1 MPKRIVQEKGGLM
14 RCAALGLVAA
24 AGLFAATAHADDAFV
39 QYAKKFVAQVTN
51 PVIPWTGPT
60 TGPKAVPGKTVVY
73 VANDMRNGG
82 ARGVGLGA
90 EEAAKV
96 IGWNFRLLDGA
107 GTVSGQNA
115 ALSQA
120 IALKPDGIILGSVDA
135 IQSAPLVEQ
144 AEKAGIKVVGWHAG
158 GTAGTLQNPYVF
170 WNVTTNP
177 PDVGKAAALYAVAE
191 SDGHAGVVIF
201 TDSEYK
207 VAIAKS
213 DAMVE
218 WLKKCAGCTL
228 LALKDTPL
236 AYVSSRMGQLTTAL
250 LEQYGKK
257 WTYSIGINDLYFDF
271 MAPALQSAGISG
283 TSPPYSIS
291 AGDGSVS
298 AFERIRSQQYQVA
311 TVAEPLRMQGWQ
323 TIDELNRAF
332 AGAPPSGF
340 VDPVHLFVHGNLDSD
355 GGPQN
360 LYDPTNGYQDAY
372 RKIWGK

>member
-1 MPKRIVQEKGGLM
+1 MQKNGRLVWG
-14 RCAALGLVAA
+14 AALAGVMV
-24 AGLFAATAHADDAFV
+24 AGLFASPARADDSFV
-39 QYAKKFVAQVTN
+39 QFAKKYVAEVTN

-73 VANDMRNGG
+73 VANDERNGG
-82 ARGVGLGA
+82 ARGVQAGA
-90 EEAAKV
+90 AEAAKV
-96 IGWNFRLLDGA
+96 IGWNFRALDGH
-107 GTVSGQNA
+107 GTVSGQNS

-144 AEKAGIKVVGWHAG
+144 AEKMGIKVVGWHAG

-177 PDVGKAAALYAVAE
+177 PDVGKASALYAVAE
-191 SDGHAGVVIF
+191 SDGHAGVIIF

-213 DAMVE
+213 DAMVK
-218 WLKKCAGCTL
+218 WLKKCSGCTL
-228 LALKDTPL
+228 LANKDTPI

-250 LEQYGKK
+250 LQQYGKK

-283 TSPPYSIS
+283 TSPPFSIS

-298 AFERIRSQQYQVA
+298 AFQRIRTQQYQVA

-340 VDPVHLFVHGNLDSD
+340 VDPVHLFVHADLDTD

-360 LYDPTNGYQDAY
+360 LYDPTNGYADVY
-372 RKIWGK
+372 KKIWGK

>member
-1 MPKRIVQEKGGLM
+1 MRNIRILFGLAVAGLM
-14 RCAALGLVAA
+14 TVGMSVAPA
-24 AGLFAATAHADDAFV
+24 RADSNFV
-39 QYAKKFVAQVTN
+39 QYAKKYIAKVTS
-51 PVIPWTGPT
+51 PKIPWTGPT
-60 TGPKAVPGKTVVY
+60 TGPRAVPNMMVAY

-82 ARGVGLGA
+82 ARGVAMGA
-90 EEAAKV
+90 KEAAKIV
-96 IGWNFRLLDGA
+96 GWKFRIIDGH

-120 IALKPDGIILGSVDA
+120 IALKPNGIILGGVDA
-135 IQSAPLVEQ
+135 IQSAPLVEK
-144 AEKAGIKVVGWHAG
+144 AEKLGIKVVGWHAG
-158 GTAGTLQNPYVF
+158 GTAGVLHHPYVI

-177 PDVGKAAALYAVAE
+177 PAVGKAAALYAVAQ

-213 DAMVE
+213 DAMAK
-218 WLKKCAGCTL
+218 WLKKCTGCTL

-250 LEQYGKK
+250 LEKYGKR

-271 MAPALQSAGISG
+271 MAPTLQSAGIAG
-283 TSPPYSIS
+283 NGAPHNIS
-291 AGDGSVS
+291 AGDWSVS

-311 TVAEPLRMQGWQ
+311 TVAEPLNLQGFQ

-332 AGAPPSGF
+332 AGKPPSGF
-340 VDPVHLFVHGNLDSD
+340 VDPVHLFVHADLNSD
-355 GGPQN
+355 GGPKN
-360 LYDPTNGYQDAY
+360 VYDPNNNY
-372 RKIWGK
+372 RAIYTKIWTGK

>member
-1 MPKRIVQEKGGLM
+1 MQENGRLVW
-14 RCAALGLVAA
+14 RAALAGVLATSMYAGAA
-24 AGLFAATAHADDAFV
+24 RADDAFV
-39 QYAKKFVAQVTN
+39 QYAKKFIAEVTN

-60 TGPKAVPGKTVVY
+60 TGPKAVPDKSVVY
-73 VANDMRNGG
+73 VANDERNGG
-82 ARGVGLGA
+82 ARGVQAGA
-90 EEAAKV
+90 EEAAKI
-96 IGWNFRLLDGA
+96 IGWKFRALDGH
-107 GTVSGQNA
+107 GTVSGQNS

-144 AEKAGIKVVGWHAG
+144 AEKMGIKVVGWHAG
-158 GTAGTLQNPYVF
+158 GSAGVLHNPYVI
-170 WNVTTNP
+170 WNVTTDP
-177 PDVGKAAALYAVAE
+177 PEVGKASALYAVAE

-207 VAIAKS
+207 VALAKS
-213 DAMVE
+213 DAMAE
-218 WLKKCAGCTL
+218 WLKKCSGCTL

-250 LEQYGKK
+250 LQQYGKK

-271 MAPALQSAGISG
+271 MAPALQSAGVSG
-283 TSPPYSIS
+283 SSPPFSIS
-291 AGDGSVS
+291 AGDGSAS
-298 AFERIRSQQYQVA
+298 AFQRIRSQDYQVA

-340 VDPVHLFVHGNLDSD
+340 VDPVHLFVHANLDSD

-360 LYDPTNGYQDAY
+360 IYDPTNGYQNEY

>member
-1 MPKRIVQEKGGLM
+1 MMQERHNLI
-14 RCAALGLVAA
+14 RRAAFCLAA
-24 AGLFAATAHADDAFV
+24 AVGLFVTVTAQAEDAFV
-39 QYAKKFVAQVTN
+39 QYAKKYIAQVTN

-82 ARGVGLGA
+82 ARGVGMGA
-90 EEAAKV
+90 EEAAKE
-96 IGWNFRLLDGA
+96 IGWKFRILDGA

-144 AEKAGIKVVGWHAG
+144 AEKDGIKVVGWHAG
-158 GTAGTLQNPYVF
+158 GTAGTLHHPYVF

-218 WLKKCAGCTL
+218 WLKKCSSCAI
-228 LALKDTPL
+228 LAVKDTPL

-271 MAPALQSAGISG
+271 MAPALQAAGISDS
-283 TSPPYSIS
+283 SPPYSIS

-332 AGAPPSGF
+332 AGDPPSGF
-340 VDPVHLFVHGNLDSD
+340 VDPVHLFVHADLDSD
-355 GGPQN
+355 GGPKN
-360 LYDPTNGYQDAY
+360 LYDPTNGYENEY
-372 RKIWGK
+372 KKIWGK

>member
-1 MPKRIVQEKGGLM
+1 M
-14 RCAALGLVAA
+14 RLRAARVWRMIAVAA
-24 AGLFAATAHADDAFV
+24 VTMVGTAHARADDNFV
-39 QYAKKFVAQVTN
+39 AYAKKFVAEVTN

-60 TGPKAVPGKTVVY
+60 TGPKAVPNKTVVY

-82 ARGVGLGA
+82 ARGVASGA
-90 EEAAKV
+90 QEAAKI
-96 IGWNFRLLDGA
+96 IGWKFRILDGR
-107 GTVSGQNA
+107 GTVSGQNS

-120 IALKPDGIILGSVDA
+120 ISLKPDGIILGSVDA

-144 AEKAGIKVVGWHAG
+144 AEKMGIKVVGWHAG
-158 GTAGTLQNPYVF
+158 GTAGVLHNPFVI
-170 WNVTTNP
+170 WNVTTDP
-177 PDVGKAAALYAVAE
+177 PAVGKASALYAVAQ

-213 DAMVE
+213 DAMVA
-218 WLKKCAGCTL
+218 WIRKCAGCHL
-228 LALKDTPL
+228 LVVKDTPL
-236 AYVSSRMGQLTTAL
+236 AYVSSRMGQLTSAL

-271 MAPALQSAGISG
+271 MAPALQASGIAAD
-283 TSPPYSIS
+283 SPPYSIS

-298 AFERIRSQQYQVA
+298 AFQRIRMQQYQVA
-311 TVAEPLRMQGWQ
+311 TVAEPLHLQGWQ

-332 AGAPPSGF
+332 AGDPPSGF
-340 VDPVHLFVHGNLDSD
+340 VDPVHLFVHANLGSD

-360 LYDPTNGYQDAY
+360 IYDPSNGYQKIY
-372 RKIWGK
+372 EKIWGK

>member
-1 MPKRIVQEKGGLM
+1 MQEKIIGSKALM
-14 RCAALGLVAA
+14 WRSVLGLAAA
-24 AGLFAATAHADDAFV
+24 AGLFTASAHADDSFL
-39 QYAKKFVAQVTN
+39 QYAKKYVAQVTS

-82 ARGVGLGA
+82 ARGVGMGA
-90 EEAAKV
+90 EEAAKI

-120 IALKPDGIILGSVDA
+120 ISLKPDGIILGSVDA
-135 IQSAPLVEQ
+135 IQSAPLIEQ
-144 AEKAGIKVVGWHAG
+144 AEKLGIKVVGWHAG

-170 WNVTTNP
+170 WNVTTSP

-218 WLKKCAGCTL
+218 WLKKCTTCTL

-271 MAPALQSAGISG
+271 MAPALQSAGVSG
-283 TSPPYSIS
+283 TSPPFSIS

-340 VDPVHLFVHGNLDSD
+340 VDPVHLFVHDNLNSD

-360 LYDPTNGYQDAY
+360 LYDPTNGYETIY

>member
-1 MPKRIVQEKGGLM
+1 MPEKNGREKRSLV
-14 RCAALGLVAA
+14 RRAALAGIAA
-24 AGLFAATAHADDAFV
+24 AGLFAVTAHADDAFV
-39 QYAKKFVAQVTN
+39 QYAKKFITQVTN
-51 PVIPWTGPT
+51 PAIPWTGPT

-82 ARGVGLGA
+82 ARGVAMGA
-90 EEAAKV
+90 EAAAKV
-96 IGWNFRLLDGA
+96 IGWKFRILDGR
-107 GTVSGQNA
+107 GTVSGQNS

-120 IALKPDGIILGSVDA
+120 IALRPDGIILGSVDA

-144 AEKAGIKVVGWHAG
+144 AEKDGIKVDGWHAG
-158 GTAGTLQNPYVF
+158 GTAGTLHNPYVF

-177 PDVGKAAALYAVAE
+177 PDVGKASALYAVAE

-213 DAMVE
+213 DAMVT
-218 WLKKCAGCTL
+218 WLKKCSGCTI
-228 LALKDTPL
+228 LAVKDTPL
-236 AYVSSRMGQLTTAL
+236 AYVSSRMGPLTSAL

-271 MAPALQSAGISG
+271 MAPALQSSGISG

-332 AGAPPSGF
+332 AGDPPSGF
-340 VDPVHLFVHGNLDSD
+340 VDPVHLFVHADLNSD
-355 GGPQN
+355 GGPHN
-360 LYDPTNGYQDAY
+360 TYNPNNGYEKQY
-372 RKIWGK
+372 EKIWGK

>member
-1 MPKRIVQEKGGLM
+1 MPQGRTGSIW
-14 RCAALGLVAA
+14 RAAFAVALL
-24 AGLFAATAHADDAFV
+24 AGCYTAPAQANDSFV
-39 QYAKKFVAQVTN
+39 QYAKKFVTQATS

-60 TGPKAVPGKTVVY
+60 TGPKAVPNKTVVY
-73 VANDMRNGG
+73 VSVDMRNGG
-82 ARGVGLGA
+82 ARGVGMGA
-90 EEAAKV
+90 EQAAKV
-96 IGWNFRLLDGA
+96 IGWKFRLIDGH

-120 IALKPDGIILGSVDA
+120 IALRPSGIILGGVDA

-158 GTAGTLQNPYVF
+158 GTAGVLQHPYVS

-177 PDVGKAAALYAVAE
+177 LDVGKAAALYAVAQ
-191 SDGHAGVVIF
+191 SDGKAGVVIF

-213 DAMVE
+213 DAMAK
-218 WLKKCAGCTL
+218 WIKKCSGCTL

-236 AYVSSRMGQLTTAL
+236 AYVSSRMGQLTTTL
-250 LEQYGKK
+250 LEKYGKK

-271 MAPALQSAGISG
+271 MAPALQSAGVAG
-283 TSPPYSIS
+283 NGPPHNIS

-298 AFERIRSQQYQVA
+298 AFQRIRSQQYQVA

-332 AGAPPSGF
+332 AGDKPSGF
-340 VDPVHLFVHGNLDSD
+340 IDPVHLFVHADLNSD

-360 LYDPTNGYQDAY
+360 TY
-372 RKIWGK
+372 RP